1 MPAPG
6 DTHIYRTAMV
16 AQAWQK
22 IKMRKEMR
30 LQFSYSN
37 YRQERQAAAEEQW
50 QVKSGALDE

>member
-37 YRQERQAAAEEQW
+37 YRQERQAAAEEQ
-50 QVKSGALDE
+50 